1 MVWLPRAFLQLFFF
15 GVPVILYCIGLYW
28 IFSFDLRI
36 LEFVMGPITS
46 STVPIGLHS
55 RGKSDNEFVGRLPST
70 TQDGTE
76 EHPEH
81 ELF

>member
-1 MVWLPRAFLQLFFF
+1 
-15 GVPVILYCIGLYW
+15 
-28 IFSFDLRI
+28 
-36 LEFVMGPITS
+36 MGPITS